1 VTGRLDMALANDVQE
16 VARVIDSLEEFGAAN
31 GIPPD
36 QSLRFGLVLDELI
49 TNIVSY
55 GLKGRSDGIM
65 TLAIE
70 RRDGVLH
77 AELADN
83 GPPFDPLAADSAP
96 PEGDIET
103 RAVGG
108 LGLTLVKSFMDR
120 LDYRR
125 VDGFNRLTMEMK
137 LKAV

>member
-1 VTGRLDMALANDVQE
+1 MTGRLDMSLANDVQE

-31 GIPPD
+31 GIPAE

-49 TNIVSY
+49 TNIISY
-55 GLKGRSDGIM
+55 GLAGRSDGVI

-70 RRDGVLH
+70 HREGALR
-77 AELADN
+77 AELDDN
-83 GPPFDPLAADSAP
+83 GPPFDPLAAETTP
-96 PEGDIET
+96 PSGDIET
-103 RAVGG
+103 REVGG

-125 VDGFNRLTMEMK
+125 ADGLNRLTMEMK
-137 LKAV
+137 VQAA

>member
-1 VTGRLDMALANDVQE
+1 MTGRLDLTLANDVQE
-16 VARVIDSLEEFGAAN
+16 VARVIDCLEEFGAAN
-31 GIPPD
+31 GIPPE

-55 GLKGRSDGIM
+55 GLKDRRDGTV

-70 RRDGVLH
+70 HRDGVLH
-77 AELADN
+77 AELADD
-83 GPPFDPLAADSAP
+83 GPPFEPLSADTAP

-103 RAVGG
+103 REVGG
-108 LGLTLVKSFMDR
+108 LGLMLVKSFMDR

-137 LKAV
+137 LKAA